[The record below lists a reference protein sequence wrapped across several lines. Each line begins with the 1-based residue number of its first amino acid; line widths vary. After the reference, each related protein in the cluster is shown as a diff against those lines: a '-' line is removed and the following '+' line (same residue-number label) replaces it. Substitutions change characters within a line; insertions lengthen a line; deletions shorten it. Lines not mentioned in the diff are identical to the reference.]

1 MKLYVKYFSIHIR
14 SVMQYKTSFFLSILG
29 QFLVSF
35 NVFLGVFFMFQR
47 FHQVEGFI
55 FSQVVLCY
63 GILLLEFSLAEAFGR
78 GFDTFPTM
86 LGNGEFDR
94 ILARPRNEIFQV
106 LASKVEFTRIGRV
119 LQAVVMFVYGISA
132 SHIQWNWLK
141 VVTVVCMLLGGVVLF
156 CAIFL
161 LYAAISFFTIQ
172 GLECLNILT
181 DGVREYG
188 RYPVSVYGKR
198 ALQFCTFVVPYAL
211 VQYYP
216 LLYLLDMRQESYLI
230 FLPLAAAWFLLP
242 SWLLWKVGVRK
253 YRSTGS

>member
-1 MKLYVKYFSIHIR
+1 MI
-14 SVMQYKTSFFLSILG
+14 
-29 QFLVSF
+29 
-35 NVFLGVFFMFQR
+35 
-47 FHQVEGFI
+47 
-55 FSQVVLCY
+55 
-63 GILLLEFSLAEAFGR
+63 
-78 GFDTFPTM
+78 
-86 LGNGEFDR
+86 
-94 ILARPRNEIFQV
+94 
-106 LASKVEFTRIGRV
+106 
-119 LQAVVMFVYGISA
+119 
-132 SHIQWNWLK
+132 
-141 VVTVVCMLLGGVVLF
+141 CMLVGGVVLF

-172 GLECLNILT
+172 GLECLNVLT
-181 DGVREYG
+181 DGAREYG